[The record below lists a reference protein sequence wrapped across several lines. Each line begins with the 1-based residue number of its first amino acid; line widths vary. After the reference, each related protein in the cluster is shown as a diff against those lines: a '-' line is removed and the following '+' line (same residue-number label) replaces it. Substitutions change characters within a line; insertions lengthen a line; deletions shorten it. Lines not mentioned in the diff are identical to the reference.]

1 MKTLLLILS
10 LFYFISLH
18 AQDNNN
24 NNIIIGTIDSVYSKI
39 LGEQRKIWVYV
50 PNSGDQN
57 TIFLQQHYPVVYL
70 LDGDAHFYSV
80 MGMIQQLSEVNGNT
94 VCPEMIIVGIPN
106 TDRTRDLT
114 PTHVTSGPYVDSNF
128 VRTTGGGE
136 KFTTFIQQE
145 LMPHIDSLYPTA
157 PYRMLIGHSLG
168 GLMVVNTLINH
179 TDMFNA
185 YLAIDPSLWWDNQK
199 LLKQAETA
207 LQQKNFQNK
216 TLFLAIA
223 NTMNDGMDTMKVVH
237 DTANAT
243 LHIRSILEFAKVLE
257 ANPANGLRWSYKYYD
272 NDTHGSVPL
281 IAEYDALRF
290 MFDFYQMKYANKLFD
305 SSFSADS
312 SVNLLQQHFKKVS
325 QQMNYTVLPPEQMVN
340 GLAYGCLQN
349 SQMDKAYAFFKMNV
363 DNYPQSFN
371 VYDSM
376 GDYYAAKKD
385 KQNAIEYY
393 TKALAIKPFPD
404 TQKKLDELKNSK

>member
-1 MKTLLLILS
+1 MKTLLLIS
-10 LFYFISLH
+10 CLFCFFSPY
-18 AQDNNN
+18 AQNNN
-24 NNIIIGTIDSVYSKI
+24 NKIVIGTVDSVYSQI

-50 PNSGDQN
+50 PNSGDDN
-57 TIFLQQHYPVVYL
+57 SIFLQQHHQVVYL

-94 VCPEMIIVGIPN
+94 VCPEMIVVAIPN

-114 PTHVTSGPYVDSNF
+114 PTHVTSAPYVDSNF

-136 KFTTFIQQE
+136 KFTTFIEKE

-199 LLKQAETA
+199 LLKQAETV

-223 NTMNDGMDTMKVVH
+223 NTMDDGMDTMKVVH
-237 DTANAT
+237 DTAGTT
-243 LHIRSILEFAKVLE
+243 LHIRSILEFAKSLN
-257 ANPANGLRWSYKYYD
+257 ANQANGLR
-272 NDTHGSVPL
+272 
-281 IAEYDALRF
+281 
-290 MFDFYQMKYANKLFD
+290 
-305 SSFSADS
+305 
-312 SVNLLQQHFKKVS
+312 
-325 QQMNYTVLPPEQMVN
+325 
-340 GLAYGCLQN
+340 
-349 SQMDKAYAFFKMNV
+349 
-363 DNYPQSFN
+363 
-371 VYDSM
+371 
-376 GDYYAAKKD
+376 
-385 KQNAIEYY
+385 
-393 TKALAIKPFPD
+393 
-404 TQKKLDELKNSK
+404 